1 MRREWRERLTLGV
14 LLIGLAGLIWY
25 SLWMLSSLEDPTASP
40 APLSYSRH
48 SMGARGLAKL
58 FKRNGYQVRSL
69 KRTFRYLPRDA
80 DMLVI
85 FPPYSPFVMM
95 NLRDHW
101 TEEDRR
107 FLSHWVEAGGV
118 LVLLGNDMRLEEPL
132 LPHFDP
138 PAPPFHSAASARFKA
153 RPLLIPRWMEGIATV
168 EMGERGTR
176 LKAHNARW
184 VPLIGDTTGV
194 AVALHYR
201 GKGLV
206 LECVDSDWLTNAH
219 LRRGDNGA
227 FILAFTRWRLPRGG
241 TIYFDD
247 AGQGD
252 LEYSPQRQGFWDY
265 APVALKVAFAHL
277 MVLIALVMYSV
288 GRRFGL
294 PRPARPRTPSLG
306 EYVDALTGLYASARA
321 VQPALEIVLE
331 DVRRRLCKRLGLPA
345 GTTLLQLLQALPP
358 DSELYRALTALHQ
371 AQQQPTLSES
381 EAIRLL
387 QSLEDALHT

>member
-1 MRREWRERLTLGV
+1 MRREWRERLTLSA

-25 SLWMLSSLEDPTASP
+25 SLQMLAQMEDPTASP

-48 SMGARGLAKL
+48 SAGARGLAKL
-58 FKRNGYQVRSL
+58 LQRNGYQVRPL
-69 KRTFRYLPRDA
+69 KRTFRFLPRDA
-80 DMLVI
+80 DMLII
-85 FPPYSPFVMM
+85 FPLSPLVMM
-95 NLRDHW
+95 NLRNRW
-101 TEEDRR
+101 TEEDLHSLQR
-107 FLSHWVEAGGV
+107 WVEEGGV

-153 RPLLIPRWMEGIATV
+153 RPLLIPRWMEGITTL

-176 LKAHNARW
+176 LKPHDARW
-184 VPLIGDTTGV
+184 VPLIADAKGV

-201 GKGLV
+201 GKGLI
-206 LECVDSDWLTNAH
+206 LECADSDWLTNAH

-252 LEYSPQRQGFWDY
+252 LEYSLQRQGFWDY

-294 PRPARPRTPSLG
+294 PHPARPRTPSLG

-331 DVRRRLCKRLGLPA
+331 DVRRRLCQRLGLPA
-345 GTTLLQLLQALPP
+345 GSTLLQLLEALPP
-358 DSELYRALTALHQ
+358 DSELRRTLTAMHQ

-381 EAIRLL
+381 EALHLL
-387 QSLEDALHT
+387 QSLENALRA

>member
-1 MRREWRERLTLGV
+1 MRREWRERLTLAA

-25 SLWMLSSLEDPTASP
+25 SLRMLASMEDRTATP

-58 FKRNGYQVRSL
+58 LQRNGYQVRSL
-69 KRTFRYLPRDA
+69 KRTFRHLPHDA
-80 DMLVI
+80 DMLII
-85 FPPYSPFVMM
+85 FPSYSPFVMM
-95 NLRDHW
+95 NLRDRW
-101 TEEDRR
+101 TEEDIR
-107 FLSHWVEAGGV
+107 FLLRWVEAGGV
-118 LVLLGNDMRLEEPL
+118 LVVLGNDMRLEEPL

-138 PAPPFHSAASARFKA
+138 PAPPFHHPASAHFKA
-153 RPLLIPRWMEGIATV
+153 RPLLTPRWMEGIATL

-176 LKAHNARW
+176 LKAHDARW
-184 VPLIGDTTGV
+184 VPLMADAKGV

-201 GKGLV
+201 GKGLI
-206 LECVDSDWLTNAH
+206 LECADSDWLTNAH
-219 LRRGDNGA
+219 LRRGDNGV
-227 FILAFTRWRLPRGG
+227 FILAFTRWRLPHGG

-252 LEYSPQRQGFWDY
+252 LEYSAHRQGFWDY

-277 MVLIALVMYSV
+277 MVLTVLVMYSV

-294 PRPARPRTPSLG
+294 PRPSRPRTPSLG
-306 EYVDALTGLYASARA
+306 EYVDALSGLYASARA

-331 DVRRRLCKRLGLPA
+331 DVRRRLCRRLGLPA
-345 GTTLLQLLQALPP
+345 GTTLLQLLEALPP
-358 DSELYRALTALHQ
+358 DSELRRTLTAMHQ

-381 EAIRLL
+381 EALHLL
-387 QSLEDALHT
+387 QSLENALRT